1 MDIKALIADSSTKT
15 RKNITR
21 SLNEIG
27 VRNVVEA
34 TDGAKAIELLQTGKF
49 DVVFAAYNSQTGK
62 LDELVTAARKTN
74 AKLPVIITAPPSKQM
89 DEMKKT
95 CPTATT
101 YLTMPF
107 STDQLR
113 KTIDQY
119 VPSIA
124 G

>member
-1 MDIKALIADSSTKT
+1 MEIKALVADSSTKT

-34 TDGAKAIELLQTGKF
+34 TDGSQAIELLQSGKF
-49 DVVFAAYNSQTGK
+49 DVVFAEYNWQTGK
-62 LDELVTAARKTN
+62 VEELVKTARKIN
-74 AKLPVIITAPPSKQM
+74 AKLPIIVTAPQSKQM
-89 DEMKKT
+89 DELKKS
-95 CPTATT
+95 CPTAST
-101 YLTMPF
+101 YLTVPF
-107 STDQLR
+107 TTDQLR
-113 KTIDQY
+113 KTVAQY

>member
-1 MDIKALIADSSTKT
+1 MEFKALVADSSTKT

-27 VRNVVEA
+27 VRDVVEA
-34 TDGAKAIELLQTGKF
+34 TDGENAFELVKNGKF
-49 DVVFAAYNSQTGK
+49 DVIFTEWNYKNNAGETLIDAVRKINQK
-62 LDELVTAARKTN
+62 MPVIVTA
-74 AKLPVIITAPPSKQM
+74 PSKKLE
-89 DEMKKT
+89 DLRKS
-95 CPTATT
+95 CPTATN

-107 STDQLR
+107 TTDQLR
-113 KTIDQY
+113 KTVAQY